1 MDDLNNKP
9 LLDYNNSKEKN
20 EFSRNKINLTKEIKI
35 NKKFKTNFKKSIIKR
50 NNIHNSFGHQL
61 TYNKKLS
68 CELDSLPTAINQFFR
83 KSLDK
88 YKFQMEVY
96 VPHSMRISKKEY
108 YNKNYMLNNLVKTNY
123 KIEGEKNKIL
133 NITKETKKFSTQYK
147 LVKSESQNRQKE
159 YLSKLENEYKNKI
172 SKDIEYGKEENI
184 FTPSC
189 LLDINY
195 GNNLDL
201 DVYKYGQNNEE
212 NIKDKYLLQKFYDV
226 ANKNIK
232 NEEKEEKIEYTLNE
246 KEEKIEKLK
255 NELIEETKI
264 KNMSKKEYLDY
275 SENLK
280 KEINKLKNMLNDN
293 KFSYFFI
300 NNRNKSNIN
309 KKNNE
314 INKKKENIFS
324 YNYKS
329 TEKYREGIR
338 LKDLKK
344 VKNNKLLL
352 DLNSSQESFG
362 KEGKI
367 KTKEYLLDRNKIK
380 RDRKYFNLINRIPKL
395 TLNKIKKISA
405 KKGKIKETKEL
416 KLNQLYNT
424 LSTRTNSKNS
434 DILNK
439 QLNQYITKYNQKKL
453 PVVNIEKGSNIHNLA
468 ESAQNIIN
476 DNNIVNISKL
486 NENLKKDFYNDFR
499 NINKNIET
507 ENIINIDNKILGL
520 HYEFADSLLSN
531 KRDKFMKYYKK

>member
-1 MDDLNNKP
+1 MDDLNNK
-9 LLDYNNSKEKN
+9 LLFDYNNSKEKN
-20 EFSRNKINLTKEIKI
+20 EFSKNRMNLTEEIKI
-35 NKKFKTNFKKSIIKR
+35 NKKYKTNYKRNIIKR

-159 YLSKLENEYKNKI
+159 YLSKLEKEYKNKI
-172 SKDIEYGKEENI
+172 LKDIEYGKDENI

-201 DVYKYGQNNEE
+201 DVYKYGHNNEE
-212 NIKDKYLLQKFYDV
+212 SIKDKYLLQKFYDV
-226 ANKNIK
+226 ANKNMK
-232 NEEKEEKIEYTLNE
+232 NEEKEKKVEYTLNE
-246 KEEKIEKLK
+246 KKEKIEKLK
-255 NELIEETKI
+255 KELIEEIKI
-264 KNMSKKEYLDY
+264 KNMSKKEYLNY

-280 KEINKLKNMLNDN
+280 KEIKKLKNMLDDN
-293 KFSYFFI
+293 NFSYFSN

-309 KKNNE
+309 KKDNE

-329 TEKYREGIR
+329 TEKNRESIR

-352 DLNSSQESFG
+352 ELNSSQESFG

-367 KTKEYLLDRNKIK
+367 KTKELLLDRNKIK
-380 RDRKYFNLINRIPKL
+380 KDRKYFNLINRIPKL

-405 KKGKIKETKEL
+405 KKRKIKDIKEL
-416 KLNQLYNT
+416 KLNQLYDT

-439 QLNQYITKYNQKKL
+439 QLNQYIIKYNKKKL
-453 PVVNIEKGSNIHNLA
+453 PVVNVEKGSNIHSLA

-499 NINKNIET
+499 NINKNAET
-507 ENIINIDNKILGL
+507 ENIINIDNKILEL